1 MSVGQLLGLDV
12 GTSAIKA
19 LVIDDR
25 GQELGRARARTPWRT
40 VSTGAEMSPTALL
53 MSAVVAA
60 TNALEQAPRGL
71 VCGVGVASMAETG
84 VLLDRHGCPV
94 VPAIAWHDSPR
105 DRAGAAPRHRPR
117 CGIILRPHRTS
128 RELSLHAGKVRVAS

>member
-1 MSVGQLLGLDV
+1 
-12 GTSAIKA
+12 
-19 LVIDDR
+19 
-25 GQELGRARARTPWRT
+25 
-40 VSTGAEMSPTALL
+40 MSPATALL

-94 VPAIAWHDSPR
+94 VPAIACRTTPEGPSRRGASPPTSMR
-105 DRAGAAPRHRPR
+105 M
-117 CGIILRPHRTS
+117 ILRPHRTP